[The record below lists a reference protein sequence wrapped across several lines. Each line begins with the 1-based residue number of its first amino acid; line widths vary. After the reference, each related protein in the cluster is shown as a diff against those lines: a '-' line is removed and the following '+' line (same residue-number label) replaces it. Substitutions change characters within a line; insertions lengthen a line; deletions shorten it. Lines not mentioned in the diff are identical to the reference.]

1 MFEINLDISFVKQD
15 PQSLNETREG
25 GAVDIAAKGEEEV
38 IGQQTNNG
46 NSLDEP
52 ARSEKVDHS
61 QILETNLVA
70 ALEQAADFKSKLD
83 AAVELSE
90 RCTQEN
96 DLMRRRIEEC
106 KEDLGATLD
115 QGRLAAEKQREQAES
130 LQRMN
135 VTIETL
141 LQSCNMWEMIS
152 VQMTERAEN
161 AERQVDEQHSFMLSM
176 SKVVDKLEKSCL
188 WWEALAAEMKDTA
201 DVAESHLFD
210 VEKRIESMDDAYR
223 SVWEDRLRWKERAEL
238 IAVAKEVAVIDAREE
253 LVSDLSSQV
262 IMTQDLQA
270 LAQRLM
276 LQKDH
281 LAHQLRLETQTVCKL
296 KGTCAELDNKLHDL
310 IHQNQRLEDVCFEWQ
325 VKADSLSAKNVRAE
339 SDLTEVQ
346 TLLIGA
352 SELCTMHEE
361 SVRIVANAA
370 KDLVKDNSKLVRADL
385 AQVAAIQSL
394 TDLVQSLEDSCLR
407 WQKVTE
413 EMRMDNESFHQKLLE
428 MATER
433 DEALIDRDEART
445 EFARVQEKAKRELK
459 EQTLAHS
466 KLTSTIQ
473 ALAGILESLEQS
485 CSSLASELGPWQ
497 ANWDVLASEMG
508 SHSKF
513 WQSKLRTA
521 EIERDTAHHVAI
533 QAQEKRAQ
541 NEIDIQALRVLVQTL
556 ESSCHTW
563 EALVKEMS
571 LSNEAYKRDHMQQLQ
586 DACNSEFK
594 SNQAWSRKFEL
605 LEQERCKW
613 QIEAEAH
620 GALRDAA
627 ASELLLA
634 SNEIESLGIVLG
646 TAYLKCQ
653 ELVFEKLFFLEFS
666 SDLVMCNGA
675 VFHTSETFP

>member
-1 MFEINLDISFVKQD
+1 MCEINLDISIVIQD
-15 PQSLNETREG
+15 PQSLNETQKG
-25 GAVDIAAKGEEEV
+25 SAVDIAAKGEEEE
-38 IGQQTNNG
+38 IGQQTINKD
-46 NSLDEP
+46 SLDEP
-52 ARSEKVDHS
+52 ARWEKVEHS
-61 QILETNLVA
+61 QILETALDA

-83 AAVELSE
+83 AAVELSD

-106 KEDLGATLD
+106 KEDLDATLE
-115 QGRLAAEKQREQAES
+115 QSRLADDKQREQADS

-141 LQSCNMWEMIS
+141 QQSCNMWEMIS

-161 AERQVDEQHSFMLSM
+161 AERKVDEQHAFMLSM

-188 WWEALAAEMKDTA
+188 WWEALAGEMKDTA

-223 SVWEDRLRWKERAEL
+223 SVWEDRLRWKERAEF
-238 IAVAKEVAVIDAREE
+238 IAAENEVAVTDAREE
-253 LVSDLSSQV
+253 LVSDLSAQM
-262 IMTQDLQA
+262 IMTHDLQA

-276 LQKDH
+276 LERDN
-281 LAHQLRLETQTVCKL
+281 LAQQLRLETQTVCKL

-325 VKADSLSAKNVRAE
+325 VKADSLSAKYVRAE

-352 SELCTMHEE
+352 SELCTLHEE

-394 TDLVQSLEDSCLR
+394 SDLVLSLEDSCLR
-407 WQKVTE
+407 WQNVTE
-413 EMRMDNESFHQKLLE
+413 KMSMDNASCHQRLLE

-433 DEALIDRDEART
+433 DEAFIDRDEART
-445 EFARVQEKAKRELK
+445 EFARAQTQADRELK
-459 EQTLAHS
+459 EQSLANS
-466 KLTSTIQ
+466 KLTSAIQ
-473 ALAGILESLEQS
+473 ALTGILESLEQS

-497 ANWDVLASEMG
+497 ANWDVLASELG
-508 SHSKF
+508 SESKF
-513 WQSKLRTA
+513 WESKFRKA
-521 EIERDTAHHVAI
+521 EIERDTAHHVAL
-533 QAQEKRAQ
+533 QAQEKGAQ
-541 NEIDIQALRVLVQTL
+541 YEIDIQALRVLVKTL

-563 EALVKEMS
+563 EELVKEIS
-571 LSNEAYKRDHMQQLQ
+571 LTNEACQRQHMQQLQ

-594 SNQAWSRKFEL
+594 SNQEWSRKVEL
-605 LEQERCKW
+605 LEQERCKR
-613 QIEAEAH
+613 QIEVEAH

-634 SNEIESLGIVLG
+634 SNEIESLEIVLR

-653 ELVFEKLFFLEFS
+653 ELVFEKSFF
-666 SDLVMCNGA
+666 
-675 VFHTSETFP
+675 TSYHLIS